1 MRFLSVRPIA
11 GASAAFARLCSGLLA
26 RRLVRALVL
35 GLAVL
40 PCAAHAQLAGSVS
53 LSTSEMFRG
62 ESISDS
68 RPVLTVGAS
77 LDSGTGLFAGT
88 SASVAAAAH
97 GPQITSLV
105 QYAGYAKRVGGVT
118 AEVGA
123 IHRRYLQVLDR
134 DYRRSFFE
142 VYAGLA
148 CRGIKARIYLSP
160 DYLVDG
166 QNSYYAEVNA
176 RLLRIREWTLE
187 GHAGLSLIPY
197 ELALPRRGLRN
208 YQDWRMQVSRPAGR
222 LFIAVGVN
230 ATNYPVYSASGKAK
244 VFASISTAF

>member
-1 MRFLSVRPIA
+1 M
-11 GASAAFARLCSGLLA
+11 
-26 RRLVRALVL
+26 L